1 MSHRAVEPCNL
12 TARGQ
17 RQRRG
22 QGRYGGIESGKLEL
36 SEAFAAEQLRAA
48 RFALDQ
54 FLQQRQSRLE
64 LLVLRVDFRRHQQ
77 DFRVLIVLVDKTLKA
92 AGRFI
97 GPSQAVQRRSAAIKQ
112 P

>member
-1 MSHRAVEPCNL
+1 MKDRPGLMVL
-12 TARGQ
+12 TLLVALAIRLTGT
-17 RQRRG
+17 
-22 QGRYGGIESGKLEL
+22 
-36 SEAFAAEQLRAA
+36 AFAAEQLRAA

-97 GPSQAVQRRSAAIKQ
+97 GPSQAVQRRSAAIKK